1 MLDPR
6 NSRLAAGAP
15 GEDEHDPHP
24 SPPTDPGHRPD
35 PPKKH
40 PDKGG
45 SEHPDSRRRPVKV
58 SVRPS

>member
-1 MLDPR
+1 MLYPR

-40 PDKGG
+40 PDQG
-45 SEHPDSRRRPVKV
+45 SREHPDSRRRPVKA
-58 SVRPS
+58 SSRPG

>member
-6 NSRLAAGAP
+6 NTRLAAGAP

-24 SPPTDPGHRPD
+24 SPPTAPGHRPD

-40 PDKGG
+40 PDKGS
-45 SEHPDSRRRPVKV
+45 SEHPDSRRRPVRLR
-58 SVRPS
+58 SRAC